1 MKVILLK
8 SVPKVGKI
16 DEIVEVA
23 DGFAN
28 HSLLPKKLAI
38 PATTQA
44 LQKLN
49 LKKETNSK
57 ILQSKHEQIDNL
69 VKSLQ
74 AEKWQLALPA
84 NEKGVLFS
92 KINNKDIARY
102 LKLFKSI
109 EIDPK
114 IMELSEGSIKNLGK
128 YSIKIKDSVYHS
140 SFEIEIIRK

>member
-16 DEIVEVA
+16 DEIVDVA

-38 PATTQA
+38 PATAQA
-44 LQKLN
+44 VQKLN

-57 ILQSKHEQIDNL
+57 ILQSKHAQLDNL
-69 VKSLQ
+69 VKSLHT
-74 AEKWQLALPA
+74 EKWQLALPA

-92 KINNKDIARY
+92 KISNKDIAQY
-102 LKLFKSI
+102 LNLFKSI

-114 IMELSEGSIKNLGK
+114 IIELPEGFIKNLGK
-128 YSIKIKDSVYHS
+128 YSIKVKDNGYQSN
-140 SFEIEIIRK
+140 FEVEIIKK